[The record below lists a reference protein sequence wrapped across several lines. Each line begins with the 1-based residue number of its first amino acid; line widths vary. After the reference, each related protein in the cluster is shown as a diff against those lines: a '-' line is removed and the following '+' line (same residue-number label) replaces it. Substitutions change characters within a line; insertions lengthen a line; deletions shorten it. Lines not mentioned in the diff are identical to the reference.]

1 MKLFTTLLY
10 SCTAIIPTLIAGAVA
25 NNPDCAVSSS
35 TSGPI
40 AYRYYARGRNCAS
53 NSDLERIESALHNK
67 FNQLDSEDLRK
78 PECVQFDVGGPWQG
92 WVLYGRAGEVDLAH
106 YCGPSMARTREL

>member
-35 TSGPI
+35 TSGPM

-53 NSDLERIESALHNK
+53 NSDLERIESVLHNK
-67 FNQLDSEDLRK
+67 FYQLDLESLRDFK
-78 PECVQFDVGGPWQG
+78 CVQFDVGGPWQG
-92 WVLYGRAGEVDLAH
+92 WVLYGHAGEVDLAK
-106 YCGPSMARTREL
+106 YYGPSLARMREL